1 MKTHRPIRQLIL
13 AALLLPPLLGGVQA
27 QDNLWVYGNQL
38 LDFNTEL
45 DPNNQPYPTKV
56 CNLPI
61 GPDAWDYQGQ
71 AAQYSQNAQYD
82 ENGKLLF
89 FVVDGAIYDHEGYL
103 MADNELRTGCLDCLP
118 RGIQE
123 VSIVLMP
130 GTCDKYYII
139 SGRARRYTA
148 PADPPCQW
156 PNVAYLVH
164 ENSALFYSVLDLS
177 LSNRHHAG
185 RLGSVWHYDD
195 LLDQYASN
203 PQLVENME
211 PQSYFNCLNENVP
224 DGSAIFKLASG
235 NKSVNDLEIINP
247 HNSNIHHV
255 VYDAGGNGSQHKILF
270 IRTGME
276 FLYAP
281 ITADGI
287 LNPEFLAWADND
299 YGNYDDQALTM
310 TGGLSIAD
318 TASGIV
324 RLACT
329 IGHGINVQQNSSVTI
344 EILTLNLTGSVPT
357 IAAPRQDA
365 HSYPGAN
372 GPGNYGWVRSI
383 AFSPN
388 GRYLY
393 FAQPF
398 APHVGYFDMWE
409 SNLPIHDLEAELGL
423 ATGTTAPFG
432 QGQIRLNHT
441 ADGLGYAI
449 YFPSA
454 NGLGYIEDP
463 DNPLNATWHSTIS
476 TTQPLNTPPVSAAL
490 HDSHPSLTHYL
501 MDMQNYRDQQIPSLA
516 QPACCLVRME
526 QSLGNHTYTYNG
538 MNTPATAW
546 TPQNNPLAT
555 GGGSLCPPSN
565 PNTST
570 GTAVAYFTQDFV
582 VQTGARLYVQGM
594 EWRFAP
600 DARLIIQKGAFVKF
614 DNCVLRGG
622 ICGQQRWPG
631 VMLEGTP
638 TAGQGAN
645 TFPVDQGR
653 MVFENS
659 TLMDALT
666 GVTVGPINKSGGILE
681 TRNSIILN
689 CRTGVYFHPYQNHLP
704 NGNPTRNRSKFY
716 KTTFT
721 VDHTYSTPLDF
732 QYHAKLWGV
741 DGIEFLACDFSN
753 QRTTEHNSLALGLG
767 INALDAHFRAT
778 GICADPGPV
787 PAGSCQTWNPTTF
800 SGLDMGI
807 RARTGTNYRPFF
819 VEHAHF
825 EDNVCGVYAHSVNN
839 FEVHNSTFLVGSTK
853 ATTLDNWPDEKYWN
867 DAHRGIYS
875 YGSNG
880 FLVDD
885 NQLDAMAGATTAE
898 LEGIVTG
905 YSYGYNDI
913 VFRNHAQN
921 LMAAY
926 VGEGTCVDLNNRA
939 LIGLWYLCNT
949 NDNND
954 NGIWSRRDGS
964 LDHNPYPDQSIRT
977 NQGTRLRPADN
988 SFGQTPGQLDIKNSN
1003 YANNALAY
1011 WWTLPQTPYWPEY
1024 VSVGVSRDNHDGTGN
1039 LIIRDPENC
1048 ASRIAPL
1055 TTFPPN
1061 REPAAQRAHLL
1072 NEAQARKAAYGNT
1085 RYLYDALID
1094 GGSTDETVQEIQS
1107 AWPNEAWELRA
1118 MLLEK
1123 SPYLSNEVLMAVV
1136 EKNVLPVAMVAE
1148 ICIANPEA
1156 TQREGFMDWLEYKAP
1171 INMPGYMLDNI
1182 RASWETKTYRTTLE
1196 NTLAFEHSEMTQAL
1210 AMLTASYQA
1219 DTLVEQVDS
1228 IRAALQVLRTPAAR
1242 YHEILTYLQQDNFDS
1257 AYAVMDRLPVEF
1269 RLRDKQVN
1277 EKDRTKQFIG
1287 IVQGYRTAG
1296 RTSAELTESELT
1308 ALRNLRDGYYDRPAE
1323 WAQNILC
1330 FGYGDCRAPRT
1341 GGNDDGGLKRMGM
1354 PLHTGTKIEPTLA
1367 AYPNPADTW
1376 TTLQYRL
1383 DGMAQEAWLVFRD
1396 VTGREVARM
1405 PVEQGEGQQVW
1416 DTRQVVP
1423 GTYMV
1428 ELTNAGHILGT
1439 AKVVVKQ

>member
-1 MKTHRPIRQLIL
+1 MKTHRSIRQLIL
-13 AALLLPPLLGGVQA
+13 AALLWPPLLGGVQA
-27 QDNLWVYGNQL
+27 QDNLWVHGNQL

-61 GPDAWDYQGQ
+61 GPNSWDYQGQ
-71 AAQYSQNAQYD
+71 VAQYSQNAQYD

-103 MADNELRTGCLDCLP
+103 IADNDLRPGCVDCLP

-123 VSIVLMP
+123 ISIVLVP
-130 GTCDKYYII
+130 GTCDRYYII
-139 SGRARRYTA
+139 SGRARRYTGQ
-148 PADPPCQW
+148 ADLPCEW
-156 PNVAYLVH
+156 PSGSYEKSFLG
-164 ENSALFYSVLDLS
+164 YSLLDLS
-177 LSNRHHAG
+177 MGNVYHAG
-185 RLGSVWHYDD
+185 RKGRVWHEQD
-195 LLDQYASN
+195 LLDLYDTEPAYYSN
-203 PQLVENME
+203 MGPQLYN
-211 PQSYFNCLNENVP
+211 NCLNEDNT
-224 DGSAIFKLASG
+224 DGSAIFRLASG
-235 NKSVNDLEIINP
+235 NVPVHEFGSSSGGLN
-247 HNSNIHHV
+247 NIYHLV
-255 VYDAGGNGSQHKILF
+255 CDAATPASTSKLLF
-270 IRTGME
+270 IRTAMEYLVATITPHGITGPQFLDWSDPDMQNNQDTPSTMAGGM
-276 FLYAP
+276 AM
-281 ITADGI
+281 AARGDGS
-287 LNPEFLAWADND
+287 FVLAATN
-299 YGNYDDQALTM
+299 NM
-310 TGGLSIAD
+310 GLSVTPFTDETIDLLHFQLAGTTVNLLD
-318 TASGIV
+318 HRKVLSYTGTTPTGNIGRV
-324 RLACT
+324 R
-329 IGHGINVQQNSSVTI
+329 GV
-344 EILTLNLTGSVPT
+344 
-357 IAAPRQDA
+357 
-365 HSYPGAN
+365 
-372 GPGNYGWVRSI
+372 

-388 GRYLY
+388 GEYLY

-398 APHVGYFDMWE
+398 VPYVGYFDLAE
-409 SNLPIHDLEAELGL
+409 AALPVHDLGAELGL
-423 ATGTTAPFG
+423 APGTMASYG
-432 QGQIRLNHT
+432 RGHIRLNHT
-441 ADGLGYAI
+441 ADGAGQAI

-454 NGLGYIEDP
+454 SGLGYLEGPDDP
-463 DNPLNATWHSTIS
+463 TSASWHSTLA
-476 TTQPLNTPPVSAAL
+476 TTGTLVPPPASAMTQEDNA
-490 HDSHPSLTHYL
+490 SIVQYL
-501 MDMQNYRDQQIPSLA
+501 MDVQNFRDQQIPSLA
-516 QPACCLVRME
+516 QPACCLVRMQ
-526 QSLGNHTYTYNG
+526 QSLGNHTYMYDG
-538 MNTPATAW
+538 INTPATAW
-546 TPQNNPLAT
+546 TPQNNPLAS

-600 DARLIIQKGAFVKF
+600 NARLIVHKGAFVKF

-622 ICGQQRWPG
+622 ICGYQRWPG
-631 VMLEGTP
+631 VIVEGTP
-638 TAGQGAN
+638 TAAQGASAY
-645 TFPVDQGR
+645 PADQGR
-653 MVFENS
+653 MVFDNS
-659 TLMDALT
+659 VLMDALT
-666 GVTVGPINKSGGILE
+666 GVLVGGSTKSGGILE
-681 TRNSIILN
+681 VSNSTFLN
-689 CRTGVYFHPYQNHLP
+689 CRIGVDFFPYQNHLP
-704 NGNPTRNRSKFY
+704 NGNPTRNRSRFY

-721 VDHTYSTPLDF
+721 VDHNYIAPFDF
-732 QYHAKLWGV
+732 KYHAQLWGV
-741 DGIEFLACDFSN
+741 DGIDFWACDFSN
-753 QRTTEHNSLALGLG
+753 RRTTEHNSLALGIG
-767 INALDAHFRAT
+767 IHALDAHFRAT
-778 GICADPGPV
+778 GLCADPGPV
-787 PAGSCQTWNPTTF
+787 PAGTCQNWTPTTF
-800 SGLDMGI
+800 TGLDMGI
-807 RARTGTNYRPFF
+807 RARTATAFRPFY
-819 VEHAHF
+819 VDQAHF
-825 EDNVCGVYAHSVNN
+825 EDNVCGVYAHSVPN

-853 ATTLDNWPDEKYWN
+853 ATNLDNWPDEQHWITN
-867 DAHRGIYS
+867 GDLAHRGIYS
-875 YGSNG
+875 YRSNG

-885 NQLDAMAGATTAE
+885 NQLDAMPGATTAA

-913 VFRNHAQN
+913 VFRNHAQD
-921 LMAAY
+921 LHAAY

-939 LIGLWYLCNT
+939 LVGLWYLCNT

-954 NGIWSRRDGS
+954 NGIWSRRDDS
-964 LDHNPYPDQSIRT
+964 PLAADYPDQSIRT

-988 SFGQTPGQLDIKNSN
+988 TFGQTPGQLDIKNSN
-1003 YANNALAY
+1003 YANNALTY
-1011 WWTLPQTPYWPEY
+1011 WWTLPQVPYWPEY
-1024 VSVGVSRDNHDGTGN
+1024 VSVGVSRDNQDGTGN
-1039 LIIRDPENC
+1039 LIARDPKNC

-1055 TTFPPN
+1055 IPFPPN
-1061 REPAAQRAHLL
+1061 PEPAAQRAHLL

-1156 TQREGFMDWLEYKAP
+1156 TQREGFMDWLENKAP

-1296 RTSAELTESELT
+1296 RTSAELDENELT
-1308 ALRNLRDGYYDRPAE
+1308 ALRNLRDDYYDRPAE

-1341 GGNDDGGLKRMGM
+1341 GGDDEGGLKRMGM
-1354 PLHTGTKIEPTLA
+1354 PLHTGNEVEPALS
-1367 AYPNPADTW
+1367 AYPNPADAW

-1383 DGMAQEAWLVFRD
+1383 DGMPQEAWLVFRD
-1396 VTGREVARM
+1396 ITGREVARM
-1405 PVEQGEGQQVW
+1405 PVGQGEGQQVW
-1416 DTRQVVP
+1416 DTRQVV
-1423 GTYMV
+1423 
-1428 ELTNAGHILGT
+1428 
-1439 AKVVVKQ
+1439 VKP